1 MMRTTPRS
9 LLLSAGACVVAFFV
23 LLGGVYHT
31 APGRWLDNAAL
42 DGFLAAQGPRMQPIA
57 AKISSICDPGPF
69 ALIALAIVVVAAI
82 KRGPRRAAAAAALL
96 LGATVTTQILKPL
109 LAEVRFDRGVVGS
122 HHFIDPVIPAPAFP
136 SGHATAAMSIALA
149 LVIVSPRAWR
159 PIAAA
164 VGGLFALA
172 VSFSIVTLGWHFP
185 SDIVGG
191 YLVATTW
198 CLTLLAGLRAAE
210 QRWPERGSLRDA
222 ARRAVAPREA
232 LKVVGI
238 LGAFG
243 AAIAS
248 GIGLAKLDR
257 VAQFADRHTTATVA
271 AVTISLC
278 AAGVVAGITMVTSRR
293 Q

>member
-1 MMRTTPRS
+1 VRQGVRAPLLACLGCAAGLSVLLIVAYAVSPFPKFDALALNGFETLQGPFADDVLYPFARTADPLPLAAFLIVLS
-9 LLLSAGACVVAFFV
+9 AVGLSAGRGRQVGAALVAVSGANITTQVLKV
-23 LLGGVYHT
+23 LLAHPRFHSVLAHQIG
-31 APGRWLDNAAL
+31 AA
-42 DGFLAAQGPRMQPIA
+42 
-57 AKISSICDPGPF
+57 
-69 ALIALAIVVVAAI
+69 
-82 KRGPRRAAAAAALL
+82 
-96 LGATVTTQILKPL
+96 
-109 LAEVRFDRGVVGS
+109 
-122 HHFIDPVIPAPAFP
+122 AFP

-198 CLTLLAGLRAAE
+198 CLTLLAGLLAAE